1 MAEFASKGVAGTALG
16 LGAGALGVELLNGGM
31 NGILGN
37 LFGNRNNGDLLT
49 AALLAGAMNTGK
61 NECRGDHSYD
71 RYDAGKDA
79 EIAEL
84 RNEVKLRDANTYTM
98 GEINKVR
105 DYVERRFDRVEHEIA
120 EQKVYNATNTATI
133 SCMGQQINGIQGVL
147 AAITKTVIPKGVI
160 CPEVMPRYNSWEAP
174 TTQATETPNTGT

>member
-16 LGAGALGVELLNGGM
+16 LGAGALGAQLLNGNL

-37 LFGNRNNGDLLT
+37 LLGGGNNG
-49 AALLAGAMNTGK
+49 AAELAMAAILANGMNNGRSD
-61 NECRGDHSYD
+61 CRGDHGYD

-79 EIAEL
+79 RIAEL
-84 RNEVKLRDANTYTM
+84 ETEVKLRDANTYTM

-105 DYVERRFDRVEHEIA
+105 DYVERRFDRIEHEIG

-147 AAITKTVIPKGVI
+147 AAITKTVIPKDVI
-160 CPEVMPRYNSWEAP
+160 CPEVMPRYNSWTPP
-174 TTQATETPNTGT
+174 TTETATTGT